1 MPCLFGVLTYRCL
14 TVLGKIFIFNEILA
28 FERILTEYMY
38 GLVDLLVNFAKPVDG
53 ESLHW
58 SEI

>member
-14 TVLGKIFIFNEILA
+14 RVLGKIFIFNEILA

-53 ESLHW
+53 GSLH
-58 SEI
+58 